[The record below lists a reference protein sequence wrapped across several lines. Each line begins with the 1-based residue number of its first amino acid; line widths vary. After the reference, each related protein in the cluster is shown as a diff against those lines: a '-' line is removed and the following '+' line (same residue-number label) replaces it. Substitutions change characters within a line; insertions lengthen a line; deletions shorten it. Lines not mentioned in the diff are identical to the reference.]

1 MKGNLIMTPEYQLA
15 FERSMDMLDSSIRE
29 IRRVAQNM
37 IPEALVRFGLDAALR
52 DFCEDVNRS
61 GALEVVY
68 QSIDL
73 ETLPV
78 DQNMAITIYRIV
90 QELVNNTMKHASAIT
105 AIVQLSRTATG
116 LDITVED
123 DGKGFD
129 TSILNAGRG
138 IGWSNIQSRVDYLK
152 GRLDIRSVPGKGTS
166 VHIEIDA

>member
-37 IPEALVRFGLDAALR
+37 MPEVLVRFGLDAALR

-61 GALEVVY
+61 GTLKVIY
-68 QSIDL
+68 QSIGL
-73 ETLPV
+73 EAFPV
-78 DQNMAITIYRIV
+78 DQTKAIAIYRIA
-90 QELVNNTMKHASAIT
+90 QELLNNTMKHASAST

-116 LDITVED
+116 LGITVED

-129 TSILNAGRG
+129 TSILKAGRG
-138 IGWSNIQSRVDYLK
+138 LGWSAIQSRVDYLK
-152 GRLDIRSVPGKGTS
+152 GRLDIQSVPGKGTF
-166 VHIEIDA
+166 VNIEINA